1 MYYKVMHAGGIMQK
15 DNEQIFTTRMP
26 ADLKEAFA
34 KATKAQ
40 DLTPSQ
46 VVRKLVKEWLAK
58 QAQVQ

>member
-1 MYYKVMHAGGIMQK
+1 MQK
-15 DNEQIFTTRMP
+15 ETEQIFTTRMP
-26 ADLKEAFA
+26 TDLKEAFT

-58 QAQVQ
+58 QPKVQ